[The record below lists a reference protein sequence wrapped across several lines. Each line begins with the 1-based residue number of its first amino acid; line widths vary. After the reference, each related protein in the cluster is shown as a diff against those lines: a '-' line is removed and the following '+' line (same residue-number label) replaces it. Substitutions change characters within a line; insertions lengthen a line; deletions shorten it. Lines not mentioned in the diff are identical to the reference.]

1 MQGSHR
7 HYEPIPWRRYA
18 IQFIMQANYLLQDAT
33 PFSSNIHG
41 GLLSQSYCICNPC
54 KIYSSML
61 PSRLKETPTFINKL
75 KGSILVAGQMAH
87 LEVRPFV
94 LRIHFPVQFSEA
106 TLKRIYASNNLDI
119 KYYLDINPDFIN
131 QMGVITIVPVR
142 WFNIIANI
150 WKAMI
155 IRPFKKARHSF
166 SRMFI

>member
-1 MQGSHR
+1 M
-7 HYEPIPWRRYA
+7 
-18 IQFIMQANYLLQDAT
+18 
-33 PFSSNIHG
+33 PFS
-41 GLLSQSYCICNPC
+41 LLCRRIIYYRMQHPFHPIYMVAYLANPIVYATIA
-54 KIYSSML
+54 KYTAAYW